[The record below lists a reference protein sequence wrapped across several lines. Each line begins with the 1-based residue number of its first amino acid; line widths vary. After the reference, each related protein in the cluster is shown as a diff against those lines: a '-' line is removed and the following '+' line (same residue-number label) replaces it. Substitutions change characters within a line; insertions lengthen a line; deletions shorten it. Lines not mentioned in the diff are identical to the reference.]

1 MPLIPQADEPP
12 MIQCDNT
19 RTMSLLTN
27 KSAKLV
33 TKLKHV
39 DIHNHWLR
47 QEVQEK
53 RIKLVWVPTAK
64 MPADGLTK
72 PLGRQKHVVFREMI
86 GLTDMTDR
94 LERELR
100 METIRDAIRE
110 SRQGDEKEEELIISS
125 EGKARRKYRQILT

>member
-1 MPLIPQADEPP
+1 

-19 RTMSLLTN
+19 RMISLLTN
-27 KSAKLV
+27 ESAKLV

-72 PLGRQKHVVFREMI
+72 PLGRQKHVAFREMI
-86 GLTDMTDR
+86 GLTDVTDR

-100 METIRDAIRE
+100 METLRDAIRE

-125 EGKARRKYRQILT
+125 EGKARRRYRQSAPDMSSDTHLKS